1 MAEAIYHQK
10 PVDELTFTDDGM
22 FQAVLRNPEI
32 CAELVERL
40 LHIKVAHVEYPE
52 LEKTIKPF
60 YSTKGVR
67 LDVYLKDEDKII
79 DVEMQSYPQD
89 DLGKRTRYYQSMI
102 DMDSL
107 MKGQDYT
114 ELKESYV
121 LFICK
126 NEPFYKDIEKK
137 IACGLSCYT
146 FKNICEE
153 DANVNLN
160 DKSMKVIYNA
170 SAYEHEKDE
179 KIRNFLHFISTNE
192 PGEDDFSNRLSD
204 LVEIIKD
211 NEIFRSDYA
220 SMNLHD
226 RDIMRMARKEGAQQK
241 AVETA
246 AKLLQKD
253 KMSEVETKEFFN
265 FTDDQMKLVKEK
277 LLELNSQK
285 DA

>member
-1 MAEAIYHQK
+1 
-10 PVDELTFTDDGM
+10 
-22 FQAVLRNPEI
+22 
-32 CAELVERL
+32 
-40 LHIKVAHVEYPE
+40 
-52 LEKTIKPF
+52 
-60 YSTKGVR
+60 
-67 LDVYLKDEDKII
+67 
-79 DVEMQSYPQD
+79 
-89 DLGKRTRYYQSMI
+89 
-102 DMDSL
+102 
-107 MKGQDYT
+107 
-114 ELKESYV
+114 
-121 LFICK
+121 
-126 NEPFYKDIEKK
+126 
-137 IACGLSCYT
+137 
-146 FKNICEE
+146 
-153 DANVNLN
+153 
-160 DKSMKVIYNA
+160 MKVIYNA
-170 SAYEHEKDE
+170 SAYKHEKDE

-253 KMSEVETKEFFN
+253 KMSEAETKEFFN